1 MRWNQWRKRCILAC
15 IGGTVFWGSMAGIN
29 TVSAVTAGYMADG
42 GHINS
47 TSNVILYQD
56 ANGTYELSDQSASK
70 GKTDNSEAVGNV
82 AAGNFSQ
89 AGSEANYESY
99 NIQIYRETT
108 NPWAGVTHNGKKY
121 DWNGSVDLVKK
132 GNDYY
137 CDTGAKDGEG
147 NVLYA
152 KFDFATMAPNPDH
165 AGWKSGKDL
174 GFSGGITNNVAV
186 GNHAVTKSSSSV
198 AIGDNSSSQG
208 YRSVAVGADSQAG
221 DTTDTADH
229 NDGISAV
236 AVGDG
241 AKAMGNGS
249 IATGKGA
256 HAYGYAS
263 VAHGANAGANTTR
276 SIAIGENAAVGYRA
290 DAVNDPQRLI
300 AEQAIAIGYNSEAN
314 GKDAT
319 AVGRQ
324 AVADRRNSSSYGNNS
339 HANAYNSVAIGNKS
353 IAGLKSETDSN
364 PVAGQSAVAVGNRAT
379 ATAEYTTAVGA
390 STYAS
395 GWHAVAVGDSNR
407 ATGRFS
413 TAMGAGWS
421 DYTVNEDDNDN
432 TERERVYKHIGAN
445 QAAGDYSTAVGYGN
459 AVSGQSSSAFGRQN
473 AVSGENSVG
482 IGGENIIGNESNPGD
497 TDVLKKKNTGNITGF
512 AFGHNNKVTGQRGLA
527 GGESARVMAEDSIA
541 LGTEAQATLARS
553 VALGSGATTNEV
565 IGTSVVEIPG
575 TNETYSNI
583 SGTEPVGTVSV
594 GDKGKER
601 TITNVAAGRIGPGS
615 TDAVNGSE
623 LYAVSRQV
631 GINVQN
637 ISDLNNRI
645 NKVGAGAAALA
656 GLHPLDFDPDEKWD
670 FAVGYGHYRGENA
683 AAIGAFYR
691 PNEDTMFNIAGTIG
705 NGNDMVSAGLSIKVG
720 QANHVSVSRVAMA
733 KEIIEL
739 RKALEDQRSFIAD
752 SVAGN
757 VLDLSKIQ
765 LFPDTP
771 ENHWAYDYVATLAGN
786 GILEGYP
793 DGYFK
798 GTRPMTRYEM
808 AAVLYRAMLR
818 GVRLK
823 EKALREFA
831 PELDRIRVDTI
842 TKHKDGSSDIQ
853 RVRTIKGRG
862 C

>member
-1 MRWNQWRKRCILAC
+1 MYKR
-15 IGGTVFWGSMAGIN
+15 
-29 TVSAVTAGYMADG
+29 
-42 GHINS
+42 
-47 TSNVILYQD
+47 Q
-56 ANGTYELSDQSASK
+56 
-70 GKTDNSEAVGNV
+70 
-82 AAGNFSQ
+82 
-89 AGSEANYESY
+89 
-99 NIQIYRETT
+99 
-108 NPWAGVTHNGKKY
+108 
-121 DWNGSVDLVKK
+121 
-132 GNDYY
+132 
-137 CDTGAKDGEG
+137 
-147 NVLYA
+147 
-152 KFDFATMAPNPDH
+152 
-165 AGWKSGKDL
+165 
-174 GFSGGITNNVAV
+174 
-186 GNHAVTKSSSSV
+186 
-198 AIGDNSSSQG
+198 
-208 YRSVAVGADSQAG
+208 
-221 DTTDTADH
+221 
-229 NDGISAV
+229 
-236 AVGDG
+236 
-241 AKAMGNGS
+241 
-249 IATGKGA
+249 
-256 HAYGYAS
+256 
-263 VAHGANAGANTTR
+263 
-276 SIAIGENAAVGYRA
+276 
-290 DAVNDPQRLI
+290 
-300 AEQAIAIGYNSEAN
+300 
-314 GKDAT
+314 
-319 AVGRQ
+319 
-324 AVADRRNSSSYGNNS
+324 
-339 HANAYNSVAIGNKS
+339 
-353 IAGLKSETDSN
+353 
-364 PVAGQSAVAVGNRAT
+364 
-379 ATAEYTTAVGA
+379 
-390 STYAS
+390 
-395 GWHAVAVGDSNR
+395 
-407 ATGRFS
+407 
-413 TAMGAGWS
+413 
-421 DYTVNEDDNDN
+421 
-432 TERERVYKHIGAN
+432 N

-842 TKHKDGSSDIQ
+842 TKHKDGSPDIQ

>member
-1 MRWNQWRKRCILAC
+1 
-15 IGGTVFWGSMAGIN
+15 MAGIN

-236 AVGDG
+236 AVGD
-241 AKAMGNGS
+241 
-249 IATGKGA
+249 
-256 HAYGYAS
+256 
-263 VAHGANAGANTTR
+263 
-276 SIAIGENAAVGYRA
+276 
-290 DAVNDPQRLI
+290 
-300 AEQAIAIGYNSEAN
+300 
-314 GKDAT
+314 
-319 AVGRQ
+319 
-324 AVADRRNSSSYGNNS
+324 
-339 HANAYNSVAIGNKS
+339 
-353 IAGLKSETDSN
+353 
-364 PVAGQSAVAVGNRAT
+364 
-379 ATAEYTTAVGA
+379 
-390 STYAS
+390 
-395 GWHAVAVGDSNR
+395 
-407 ATGRFS
+407 
-413 TAMGAGWS
+413 
-421 DYTVNEDDNDN
+421 
-432 TERERVYKHIGAN
+432 
-445 QAAGDYSTAVGYGN
+445 
-459 AVSGQSSSAFGRQN
+459 
-473 AVSGENSVG
+473 
-482 IGGENIIGNESNPGD
+482 
-497 TDVLKKKNTGNITGF
+497 
-512 AFGHNNKVTGQRGLA
+512 
-527 GGESARVMAEDSIA
+527 
-541 LGTEAQATLARS
+541 
-553 VALGSGATTNEV
+553 GATTNEV

-842 TKHKDGSSDIQ
+842 TKHKDGSPDIQ

>member
-1 MRWNQWRKRCILAC
+1 M
-15 IGGTVFWGSMAGIN
+15 
-29 TVSAVTAGYMADG
+29 
-42 GHINS
+42 
-47 TSNVILYQD
+47 
-56 ANGTYELSDQSASK
+56 
-70 GKTDNSEAVGNV
+70 
-82 AAGNFSQ
+82 
-89 AGSEANYESY
+89 
-99 NIQIYRETT
+99 
-108 NPWAGVTHNGKKY
+108 
-121 DWNGSVDLVKK
+121 
-132 GNDYY
+132 
-137 CDTGAKDGEG
+137 
-147 NVLYA
+147 
-152 KFDFATMAPNPDH
+152 
-165 AGWKSGKDL
+165 
-174 GFSGGITNNVAV
+174 
-186 GNHAVTKSSSSV
+186 
-198 AIGDNSSSQG
+198 
-208 YRSVAVGADSQAG
+208 
-221 DTTDTADH
+221 
-229 NDGISAV
+229 
-236 AVGDG
+236 
-241 AKAMGNGS
+241 
-249 IATGKGA
+249 
-256 HAYGYAS
+256 
-263 VAHGANAGANTTR
+263 
-276 SIAIGENAAVGYRA
+276 
-290 DAVNDPQRLI
+290 
-300 AEQAIAIGYNSEAN
+300 
-314 GKDAT
+314 
-319 AVGRQ
+319 
-324 AVADRRNSSSYGNNS
+324 
-339 HANAYNSVAIGNKS
+339 
-353 IAGLKSETDSN
+353 
-364 PVAGQSAVAVGNRAT
+364 
-379 ATAEYTTAVGA
+379 
-390 STYAS
+390 
-395 GWHAVAVGDSNR
+395 
-407 ATGRFS
+407 
-413 TAMGAGWS
+413 
-421 DYTVNEDDNDN
+421 
-432 TERERVYKHIGAN
+432 
-445 QAAGDYSTAVGYGN
+445 
-459 AVSGQSSSAFGRQN
+459 
-473 AVSGENSVG
+473 
-482 IGGENIIGNESNPGD
+482 
-497 TDVLKKKNTGNITGF
+497 
-512 AFGHNNKVTGQRGLA
+512 A

-798 GTRPMTRYEM
+798 GTRSMTRYEM

-842 TKHKDGSSDIQ
+842 TKHKDGSPDIQ